1 MTNVIV
7 TTSTREQQEVM
18 SVLRERLK
26 VEYLTDT
33 TITVVQSGITK
44 IDIYQLVKGNNLLAG
59 SYIVVIVPVSM
70 SLDSINGFSP
80 TANININRLIKHLDV
95 MKTQAIAFVNSRK
108 QKPLM
113 VRSDK
118 EAFKTAINS
127 LFKQE

>member
-1 MTNVIV
+1 MTNIIV

-18 SVLRERLK
+18 SVLKERLK

-33 TITVVQSGITK
+33 TITIVQASMTK
-44 IDIYQLVKGNNLLAG
+44 INIYQLVKGNNLLAA
-59 SYIVVIVPVSM
+59 SYIVVIIPVSM

-80 TANININRLIKHLDV
+80 TANININRLIKHLDT

-108 QKPLM
+108 QRSLM

-118 EAFKTAINS
+118 EALKTAVNS